1 MSDYK
6 VLELANQIRHYLELN
21 DNNINYDNTRL
32 NNEIRRCFPSLSDD
46 DCQKFIDLVMHIDCK
61 RNVEKID
68 LAVTAPHSFSI
79 KANPTSIV
87 METLLKSASKLIVL
101 TGYSISDYFDDLL
114 DVIVDKINKGIL
126 VRLYVNDFEEKK
138 DKLDKLLMYKGK
150 FLEIYNYN
158 RQVDGIEAL
167 HAKIITV
174 DNCKTLITSANL
186 SFNGLQKNIE
196 VGSIIESER
205 ISRNLQE
212 MFYQLYK
219 KKVFVK
225 V

>member
-6 VLELANQIRHYLELN
+6 VISLADQLNYYLSLK
-21 DNNINYDNTRL
+21 DNNAL
-32 NNEIRRCFPSLSDD
+32 FNEEEIFLDVKKCFPSLSDD
-46 DCQKFIDLVMHIDCK
+46 ECKKMIDLISELDKK
-61 RNVEKID
+61 RNKEKVD
-68 LAVTAPHSFSI
+68 LAITAPHSFSF

-87 METLLKSASKLIVL
+87 MENLLKNAAKIIVL

-114 DVIVDKINKGIL
+114 DIIIDKVNRGIL
-126 VRLYVNDFEEKK
+126 VRLYINDYENKKEKIE
-138 DKLDKLLMYKGK
+138 KLLLYKGR

-158 RQVDGIEAL
+158 KQADSIDAL

-174 DNCKTLITSANL
+174 DNYKTLITSANL

-205 ISRNLQE
+205 ISKNIQE
-212 MFYQLYK
+212 MFYQLFK
-219 KKVFVK
+219 KKVFNRI
-225 V
+225 